1 MESLK
6 VAGIRLGTTCAGI
19 KYPNRRDLVVIE
31 AAAGTRAAAVFT
43 RNAFC
48 AAPVIVART
57 HLAAASHLA
66 NYKSGIVVI
75 HATSGAVATKLK
87 QLAPT
92 LADGFSRKGVE
103 CNGVQ
108 VKVQARESG
117 TQSRTSEPKP
127 LSSSA
132 SRSLSDLRDNL
143 PESPLRAAL
152 QTLIER
158 APRT

>member
-1 MESLK
+1 MQKSLD
-6 VAGIRLGTTCAGI
+6 VFLEAPDGAGKILAHARLLLRLT
-19 KYPNRRDLVVIE
+19 DLYQTI
-31 AAAGTRAAAVFT
+31 
-43 RNAFC
+43 
-48 AAPVIVART
+48 APA
-57 HLAAASHLA
+57 HLAAASQLA

-75 HATSGAVATKLK
+75 HAASGAVATKLK

-92 LADGFSRKGVE
+92 LADGFAKRGIE

-108 VKVQARESG
+108 VKVQARETR
-117 TQSRTSEPKP
+117 TQSRTSTPRP
-127 LSSSA
+127 LSLNA
-132 SRSLSDLRDNL
+132 NRSLSDLRDSL

>member
-1 MESLK
+1 MQNSLEDFLEAPDGASK
-6 VAGIRLGTTCAGI
+6 VLAHARLLL
-19 KYPNRRDLVVIE
+19 RL
-31 AAAGTRAAAVFT
+31 TRLYQT
-43 RNAFC
+43 I
-48 AAPVIVART
+48 APA
-57 HLAAASHLA
+57 HLAAASHLPLSHPGFFA
-66 NYKSGIVVI
+66 IP
-75 HATSGAVATKLK
+75 ATGGGAATKPK

-92 LADGFSRKGVE
+92 LADGFSRKGIE

-117 TQSRTSEPKP
+117 TQSRTSTPRP
-127 LSSSA
+127 LSPNA